1 MNINA
6 APLLRPHP
14 ERTDMSFEI
23 NDLVSLADVPGWHQV
38 VGVIQEERRLFV
50 ALEPTKS
57 EASFAFDDVVEQYRQ
72 IAE

>member
-1 MNINA
+1 MI
-6 APLLRPHP
+6 
-14 ERTDMSFEI
+14 EI
-23 NDLVSLADVPGWHQV
+23 NDLVSLKDVPGWHQV

-72 IAE
+72 IA